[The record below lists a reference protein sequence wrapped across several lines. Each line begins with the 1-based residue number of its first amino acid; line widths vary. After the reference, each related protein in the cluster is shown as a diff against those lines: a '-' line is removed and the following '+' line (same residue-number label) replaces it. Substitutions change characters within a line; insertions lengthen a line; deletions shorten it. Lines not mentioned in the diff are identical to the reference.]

1 MRITVERPSTD
12 ENGNLVLK
20 KGRINKEF
28 PATDSTMVERLRIVA
43 GNDYSHL
50 NYSIMRTDYQ
60 MAKSSFLFLDSRNA
74 I

>member
-28 PATDSTMVERLRIVA
+28 PATDSTMVERPTIVV
-43 GNDYSHL
+43 GNDYSHCFIAPHAQL
-50 NYSIMRTDYQ
+50 I
-60 MAKSSFLFLDSRNA
+60 K
-74 I
+74 